1 LQYDNL
7 FQEMNQTYDSTSC
20 LLAVHRGWKGG
31 IHIQSCGHHMH
42 YDCRSSYCETLRSQL
57 RPGPRDATLDF
68 ENGEFICPM
77 CRQVANAL
85 LPVPPD
91 APAYP
96 LSSASNIKE
105 IALNIHDLLGQET
118 LQMSDGPTPLK
129 TEMSKIV
136 QVFTRTAP
144 PPQLSLEDSPY
155 PQNAAMFISSIART
169 NLECDIVQRGGT
181 LVQGRGFADQMANTA
196 STSGATPKAAKMT
209 FDSNRNKFC
218 FVPLMHVLAIHMK
231 VMLVP
236 TKSVPNGA
244 LSELWGALTAQWG
257 NNSPQTAGGKLILRH
272 NNVPLMMQDPLALM
286 THFILLLPLNVDM
299 AYFKTVTRACFNLQ
313 LAQTLVRIA
322 FTLSFSERSLL
333 RGQYNQATSPNSSFP
348 VILGLVID
356 QLESSQLF
364 SEEDDAIEMADESS
378 EVMLDINSLET
389 EAARLLIPFLR
400 TASLMKHYIYK
411 ENLPEIK
418 DDDEEF
424 DLLVKFLDLIKLEA
438 ATVRGHRSHQSQ
450 DQPTDETEV
459 HMEDETTQ
467 MSFQD
472 SSSPL
477 AHPTSP
483 VTQSK
488 QHVHIIDVF
497 EWFNPNGDELKM
509 WCSEFDTLACR
520 DHIHLARQAMRV
532 NVLWK
537 QPQLLRLH
545 QQFDQIFQFYHKK
558 VCDQC
563 GKVPKDPA
571 VCLMCGTMVCMR
583 ENCCRKNIIGNQVNK
598 DAACETVRHSIECGG
613 GTGIFLSVNSSTI
626 IVVRGKRACVWGSV
640 FLDFFGEEDK
650 ELKRGK
656 PLYLNEKRYQLL
668 EHQWVSHKFD
678 HTNKRWVPHRNSI

>member
-1 LQYDNL
+1 
-7 FQEMNQTYDSTSC
+7 M
-20 LLAVHRGWKGG
+20 G
-31 IHIQSCGHHMH
+31 
-42 YDCRSSYCETLRSQL
+42 
-57 RPGPRDATLDF
+57 
-68 ENGEFICPM
+68 
-77 CRQVANAL
+77 
-85 LPVPPD
+85 
-91 APAYP
+91 
-96 LSSASNIKE
+96 
-105 IALNIHDLLGQET
+105 
-118 LQMSDGPTPLK
+118 
-129 TEMSKIV
+129 
-136 QVFTRTAP
+136 
-144 PPQLSLEDSPY
+144 
-155 PQNAAMFISSIART
+155 
-169 NLECDIVQRGGT
+169 
-181 LVQGRGFADQMANTA
+181 
-196 STSGATPKAAKMT
+196 
-209 FDSNRNKFC
+209 
-218 FVPLMHVLAIHMK
+218 
-231 VMLVP
+231 
-236 TKSVPNGA
+236 
-244 LSELWGALTAQWG
+244 
-257 NNSPQTAGGKLILRH
+257 
-272 NNVPLMMQDPLALM
+272 
-286 THFILLLPLNVDM
+286 
-299 AYFKTVTRACFNLQ
+299 
-313 LAQTLVRIA
+313 
-322 FTLSFSERSLL
+322 
-333 RGQYNQATSPNSSFP
+333 
-348 VILGLVID
+348 
-356 QLESSQLF
+356 
-364 SEEDDAIEMADESS
+364 
-378 EVMLDINSLET
+378 

-497 EWFNPNGDELKM
+497 EWFSPNGDELKM